1 MQRLELDFR
10 RERAASPWV
19 GRIVL
24 AVALAFAADVAV
36 SFYQARET
44 AVRLKEEIAQAHP
57 RTPAPERKV
66 SAEEIAA
73 VRDTV
78 ERIGLPWERLFR
90 AVESVA
96 SGAIALTGLEPDS
109 KSGTVLISGE
119 GKDYLAALTYVLALG
134 RDEALANVQL
144 VRHEANTDNP
154 KAPVSFT
161 ISAAWSEA
169 HK

>member
-10 RERAASPWV
+10 RRRAASPWV

-36 SFYQARET
+36 SIHQGRET
-44 AVRLKEEIAQAHP
+44 ASRLKQEMTQAHP
-57 RTPAPERKV
+57 RTPAPQRKL

-78 ERIGLPWERLFR
+78 ERIGLPWGRLFR
-90 AVESVA
+90 AVESAANGEV
-96 SGAIALTGLEPDS
+96 ALTGLEPDT
-109 KSGTVLISGE
+109 KTGTVLISGE
-119 GKDYLAALTYVLALG
+119 SKDYLAVLTYVLALG
-134 RDEALANVQL
+134 GDEALANVQL
-144 VRHEANTDNP
+144 VRHEAKTDNP

-169 HK
+169 RK